1 MRQRLA
7 KRLDEGFP
15 VENTGQHLAFLL
27 RRHDSDQASKRALL
41 DAAIKI
47 KISDVYKAAFDEWKA
62 FVRDRGWASAEVKLV
77 HRLFI
82 GLGEASVLET
92 HVALHRVYGVPY
104 LPGSSLKGLTR
115 HYAKALQDQDSGKN
129 FLSPEQRKWLFGA
142 SDATSAG
149 NLDFQDGWW
158 VPPEHSNSEPLCL
171 EVDTPHHMSYHA
183 SRGTSLGTDTQH
195 PLASLD
201 RENPNPIPH
210 LAVQGRFCVSI
221 AGERFADY
229 LALAILTRG
238 LATWGLGGRVNVDYG
253 RFESP
258 APSQAP
264 ECRE

>member
-1 MRQRLA
+1 MRERLA

-41 DAAIKI
+41 DAAIGI
-47 KISDVYKAAFDEWKA
+47 TTSNVYKAAFDEWKA
-62 FVRDRGWASAEVKLV
+62 FVRDRGWASTEVKLV

-104 LPGSSLKGLTR
+104 LPGSSLKGLIK
-115 HYAKALQDQDSGKN
+115 HYAEDLKDQGND
-129 FLSPEQRKWLFGA
+129 FLNCEQRKWLFGA
-142 SDATSAG
+142 LDAAG
-149 NLDFQDGWW
+149 HLDFQDGWW
-158 VPPEHSNSEPLCL
+158 VPQGEPLNPLCL

-183 SRGTSLGTDTQH
+183 SRGASLGTDTQH

-201 RENPNPIPH
+201 REDPNPVPH

-221 AGERFADY
+221 AGDHFAAH

-238 LATWGLGGRVNVDYG
+238 LASRGLGGRVNVDYG

-258 APSQAP
+258 APSQP
-264 ECRE
+264 LESCE